1 MRVSDRLFCRSGC
14 ARIHASIKLIALKI
28 PRGDLMLRSSA
39 APVLR
44 KPLTVI
50 ALCSLVT
57 FGAVQRAWTQRS
69 KPAPAITIDS
79 SVTIVESAQE
89 TGPVKRATQDLIGDF
104 AKVFGHAPKLV
115 GSVEEA
121 GPVAIL
127 IADRTRVPAGVAC
140 ATATDTEAFRISAAT
155 LPGRAKPKHVA
166 VLVDGGGLR
175 GTIFAIYPFLPA
187 YLGVD
192 PMYLWTDKQPEKRSS
207 ITLPADFAKLYPKPV
222 FKYRGFFPNDEDL
235 LTGWAPPPKG
245 EQTGI
250 SLAVWDNIFE
260 TILRLKGNMIVP
272 GTWIFPDDSQ
282 VHAASERGLIVNQH
296 HAIPLGVNVARWP
309 KDVPYNF
316 STNPEIL
323 RRAWTNSVATYTPDE
338 EILWSVG
345 LRGLSDSS
353 YASLDP
359 SVRDNDPL
367 LGERV
372 SQAIAEQM
380 RIVRARY
387 PDAQFVTDL
396 WQEGARLMQKG
407 YLKIPPEVTLVWA
420 DTGYGDMQDGRK
432 VAAGQGAYFH
442 VAMMNGQAN
451 QLSEMVPVAVIQS
464 ELGRYI
470 KAGATSYLLVNT
482 SDLRPVAMTTRA
494 LMEVAWGGL
503 PPEASD
509 ADGAYYRRWASEEF
523 GPKSAD
529 ELAGI
534 YKDYFAAPSL
544 RPAFGPPGLTSAGN
558 APPPP
563 PPLGNVQREE
573 GDQHY
578 HSEVRRL
585 ILDTLSEHQVASVP
599 SQSPKWSKPRLM
611 PSPDAEMQRAALVRD
626 VEECEAP
633 QPRWDAVWNRAVKAE
648 SLVDPDRRDYYQAEV
663 LTMITINRERN
674 PTLILVARALQDAD
688 AGQAEKARAETAEAL
703 HALDAIQ
710 QSMAAAEYGKWKN
723 WYRGDWLTGVR
734 RTRELVQAYADHLQD
749 PLAPLPAP
757 VSWTGWEAYFHI
769 MGYEGDRSVDIH

>member
-1 MRVSDRLFCRSGC
+1 MFLINVAPASGKLLRPAAAC
-14 ARIHASIKLIALKI
+14 SILSLIVCPA
-28 PRGDLMLRSSA
+28 
-39 APVLR
+39 
-44 KPLTVI
+44 
-50 ALCSLVT
+50 
-57 FGAVQRAWTQRS
+57 AWTQRS
-69 KPAPAITIDS
+69 NARADITIDS
-79 SVTIVESAQE
+79 SVTIVESQQE
-89 TGPVKRATQDLIGDF
+89 PGPVRRATEDLLGDF
-104 AKVFGHAPKLV
+104 TKVLGQAPRLV
-115 GSVEEA
+115 GQLEEA

-127 IADRTRVPAGVAC
+127 IAENSRLPAGVKC
-140 ATATDTEAFRISAAT
+140 NTTTDPEAFAFSTAI
-155 LPGRAKPKHVA
+155 LPGHGKSKRLICLTGA
-166 VLVDGGGLR
+166 DMR
-175 GTIFAIYPFLPA
+175 GTIFAIYQFSQT

-192 PMYLWTDKQPEKRSS
+192 PMYLWTDKQPEKRNAV
-207 ITLPADFAKLYPKPV
+207 TLPAGFARVFPKPL

-235 LTGWAPPPKG
+235 LTGWAPPAKG

-250 SLAVWDNIFE
+250 SLKVWDNIYE
-260 TILRLKGNMIVP
+260 TTLRLKGNMVVP
-272 GTWIFPDDSQ
+272 GTWIFPDDAQ
-282 VHAASERGLIVNQH
+282 VHAATERGLIVNQH

-309 KDVPYNF
+309 KDVPYNM
-316 STNPEIL
+316 STHPEIL
-323 RRAWTNSVATYTPDE
+323 ERAWTNAVATYKPDE

-563 PPLGNVQREE
+563 PPLSNVQREE

-599 SQSPKWSKPRLM
+599 SQSPKWTQPRLM

-626 VEECEAP
+626 VEECEAA

-663 LTMITINRERN
+663 LTMITINRESNR
-674 PTLILVARALQDAD
+674 TLLLVARALQDAD

-769 MGYEGDRSVDIH
+769 MEYEGDRSVDIH